1 MRTLRLI
8 PALIAGV
15 LTLAPAAAWAC
26 GDKPC
31 GSGSCPMAAH
41 PMPASGD
48 AAAVAQAPGTHAVL
62 EISGMKCGNCSA
74 KVQAALGKVEGVNA
88 SYVDHSTGKAEVA
101 FDAARTN
108 ADALA
113 RLVTDLGYA
122 AKVATR

>member
-1 MRTLRLI
+1 MRMFRRIL
-8 PALIAGV
+8 ALIASV
-15 LTLAPAAAWAC
+15 ITLAPAAAWAC

-88 SYVDHSTGKAEVA
+88 SYVDHSTGRAEVA

-108 ADALA
+108 AEALA

-122 AKVATR
+122 ARVATR